1 MTRRR
6 RLLVLLVLLVGVS
19 LLASC
24 SGPDR
29 TELHEV
35 VDISM
40 PQNSL
45 EPAGPEARRIDGLWQ
60 LVFWIAVGVFVLV
73 QGALLFALF
82 RFRERKGERRPI
94 KQLHGNTKLEIGWTL
109 VPAMILAVI
118 AVPTV
123 STIFEMRSP
132 PGEEENVLHI
142 EVTGHQWWWEFH
154 YPEYGLTTAG
164 EMHIPAGRPVWLT
177 MTSADVIHSF
187 WVPTLNGK
195 RDVVPGRM
203 SYLRIEADEP
213 GVYLGQ
219 CAEFCGLAHA
229 DMRQRVFAHTEADF
243 EAWAAAQAQPAD
255 LPTEGPA
262 LAGWETFKIVCASC
276 HAIDGTEVVAELAPN
291 LTHFASRTSFGGA
304 SISNTREHLRQWLRN
319 PSSLKPMTPERNDV
333 SSGRILGMPSLGLTE
348 QQIDELI
355 AFLEGLE

>member
-1 MTRRR
+1 
-6 RLLVLLVLLVGVS
+6 LVLIVLLVGVS

-45 EPAGPEARRIDGLWQ
+45 EPAGPESRKIDALWQ
-60 LVFWIAVGVFVLV
+60 LVFGIAVGVFVLV
-73 QGALLFALF
+73 QGALLFAIF
-82 RFRERKGERRPI
+82 RFRERRGERRPI

-123 STIFEMRSP
+123 ATIFEMRSP
-132 PGEEENVLHI
+132 PGEEENALYI

-154 YPEYGLTTAG
+154 YPAYGFTTAG
-164 EMHIPAGRPVWLT
+164 EMHIPAGRPVYLT

-195 RDVVPGRM
+195 RDVVPGRT
-203 SYLRIEADEP
+203 SHLRIEADEP

-229 DMRQRVFAHTEADF
+229 DMRQRVFAHAEPDF
-243 EAWAAAQAQPAD
+243 EAWAAAQAQPASP
-255 LPTEGPA
+255 PTEGPA
-262 LAGWETFKIVCASC
+262 LAGWETFKIVCTSC
-276 HAIDGTEVVAELAPN
+276 HSIDGTEAVAELAPN

-333 SSGRILGMPSLGLTE
+333 SAGRILGMPSLGLTE